1 MKIKKINHFLVSFL
15 IVSVSI
21 FVGSDSIN
29 AQGTDVVAIVPASI
43 GNLSKVQIKQILK
56 GDVYKWPGGGD
67 VRVIFNKDSKIM
79 DAFCKKYL
87 KMSTTRLNNIWV
99 KKGISDGVP
108 SPRKM
113 PSNVIVTM
121 IANSNKFIGFV
132 LRSEAGEGVKI
143 LE

>member
-1 MKIKKINHFLVSFL
+1 MKTKIINHLLLSLLFVTISVFLGAD
-15 IVSVSI
+15 I
-21 FVGSDSIN
+21 IN
-29 AQGTDVVAIVPASI
+29 AQSADVVAIGPASM

-56 GDVYKWPGGGD
+56 GDIYNWPSGGE
-67 VRVIFNKDSKIM
+67 VKVIFNKNSDIM
-79 DAFCKKYL
+79 KAFCKKYL
-87 KMSTTRLNNIWV
+87 NMSPTRLANIWV

-121 IANSNKFIGFV
+121 VSNSDKFIGFV
-132 LRSEAGEGVKI
+132 LRSETGEGVKV